1 MQLWTE
7 WTYSKRR
14 WIKRSTDFVSWKQR
28 GFKGCDINL
37 IIFVYFVNSWFQDCL
52 PTRDMSDHF
61 SDHIRVYMCWET
73 CSQFLLILRLGK
85 AHKTLSKSA
94 AGKRT
99 LKRVGKI
106 IRTGLSDSWID
117 TYSSLESNSGQ
128 QNLLAD
134 INQWDSA
141 VWAYMRSQSH
151 ISYNCPK
158 FIHPVNGVLFLPGV
172 SKLICRQWS
181 TISAF
186 SMCWTS

>member
-1 MQLWTE
+1 MQLWTC
-7 WTYSKRR
+7 KRR

-52 PTRDMSDHF
+52 PTRDMSNHF

-73 CSQFLLILRLGK
+73 CSQFLLVLRLGK

-99 LKRVGKI
+99 LKCVGKI

-134 INQWDSA
+134 INLET
-141 VWAYMRSQSH
+141 VQSEH
-151 ISYNCPK
+151 ISDRNHIYISYNCPK
-158 FIHPVNGVLFLPGV
+158 FIHPVNGVLFLLGK
-172 SKLICRQWS
+172 SKLTCGQWS
-181 TISAF
+181 TIFAF
-186 SMCWTS
+186 SMCCSS